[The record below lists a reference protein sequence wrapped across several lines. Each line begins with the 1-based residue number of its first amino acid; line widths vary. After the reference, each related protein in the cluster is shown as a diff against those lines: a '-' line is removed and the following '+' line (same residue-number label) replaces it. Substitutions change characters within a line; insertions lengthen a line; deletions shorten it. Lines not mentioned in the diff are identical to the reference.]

1 VGDAGG
7 QGGAAARLTTEL
19 RAAYD
24 AAAGDW
30 PAAERAVAGLEPLVV
45 SVMVLTAEAGG

>member
-1 VGDAGG
+1 MGDAGG

-30 PAAERAVAGLEPLVV
+30 ADGPERMYARLAEIGRAHV
-45 SVMVLTAEAGG
+45 